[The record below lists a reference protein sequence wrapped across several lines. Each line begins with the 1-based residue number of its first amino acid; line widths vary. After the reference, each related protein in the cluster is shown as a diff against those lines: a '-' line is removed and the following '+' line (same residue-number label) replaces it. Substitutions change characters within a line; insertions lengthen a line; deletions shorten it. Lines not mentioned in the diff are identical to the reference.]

1 MRIPTVIVLGSMIA
15 AAQDPP
21 VPATP
26 VVTVAVT
33 PLAPPDLDSPYA
45 SPRDGARHRLQ
56 ATLSD
61 LAATR
66 NMKEA
71 LRGFA
76 EAFLTDRKYAVAAFD
91 LAILAAI
98 AEKWDDSAGA
108 FEEVVRLDPSGLGA
122 SVAPQLERVRMIA
135 TLEKTV
141 EGKRKRHYDE
151 ALLEVLDRLPALSF
165 AEANSALAEL
175 GRVDPKRWE
184 APSLLAGLNGDGRGY
199 ETAAKFLEIAAPNAT
214 DPAIK
219 PKLENALRAAERELQ
234 YASTRSGAEAA
245 ADAGDYSKASELY
258 QAAWTAVPART
269 ANGLDAASALLLCD
283 DSSKAVVLLARLR
296 DSGDSNANGLAVA
309 MLKELEPIDPKAK
322 TQSSD
327 ASEFFHEP
335 GPAEP
340 VRVAELL
347 PQIDRKRLD
356 LYVRPLPK
364 LMDDPEPVVLLASL
378 AVELSGATTLPALT
392 TPSIAGESPWRE
404 LAALSSKTQAS
415 QAARALQT
423 ADLTGNSVAA
433 RLLQVTSEP
442 SGARI
447 YIGGSADSA
456 CEAPCNIRV
465 TAGEYNVR
473 LTLAGYE
480 NAEQSIQ
487 VTDEIHSLVV
497 PLTMPRG
504 SLIVDSPVPAT
515 LKVNGTVV
523 SGQSPAELSFA
534 PGLYRIGADF
544 GSAISERLLLIKP
557 GAHLRIQFHP

>member
-1 MRIPTVIVLGSMIA
+1 M
-15 AAQDPP
+15 
-21 VPATP
+21 
-26 VVTVAVT
+26 
-33 PLAPPDLDSPYA
+33 
-45 SPRDGARHRLQ
+45 
-56 ATLSD
+56 
-61 LAATR
+61 
-66 NMKEA
+66 
-71 LRGFA
+71 
-76 EAFLTDRKYAVAAFD
+76 
-91 LAILAAI
+91 
-98 AEKWDDSAGA
+98 
-108 FEEVVRLDPSGLGA
+108 VRLDPAGLGA
-122 SVAPQLERVRMIA
+122 SSAPQLERVRTIA

-141 EGKRKRHYDE
+141 EGKRKRRYDE

-214 DPAIK
+214 DAAIK
-219 PKLENALRAAERELQ
+219 SKLENALRAAERELQ

-245 ADAGDYSKASELY
+245 ADAGDYGKASELY

-283 DSSKAVVLLARLR
+283 DSSKALVLLARLR
-296 DSGDSNANGLAVA
+296 DSGDSNANGLAAA
-309 MLKELEPIDPKAK
+309 MLKELESIDPTAK

-327 ASEFFHEP
+327 ASQFFHEP

-347 PQIDRKRLD
+347 PQIDRKRFD

-364 LMDDPEPVVLLASL
+364 LMDDPEPVILLAAL
-378 AVELSGATTLPALT
+378 AVEPSGGAATLPALT

-404 LAALSSKTQAS
+404 LAPLNSKTQAS
-415 QAARALQT
+415 QAARAVQT

-487 VTDEIHSLVV
+487 VTDEIHSLAV

-504 SLIVDSPVPAT
+504 SLIVDTPVPAT

-523 SGQSPAELSFA
+523 SSQSPAELSFA

-544 GSAISERLLLIKP
+544 GTATSERLLLIKP
-557 GAHLRIQFHP
+557 GAHLRLQFHP